1 VTSDPANLAPE
12 AREQEI
18 ERLAQE
24 LGRLIQGADPE
35 RREDLKELAFALIRE
50 EFIHKAGD
58 ESSAAAGSSPA
69 PFNPL
74 GTGILIFVLGAGLSF
89 VFGPVGLVLMLGG
102 VIFVVWGA
110 LISWIKG

>member
-1 VTSDPANLAPE
+1 MTSDPANLAPE

-24 LGRLIQGADPE
+24 LGRLIQEADPE

-50 EFIHKAGD
+50 EFIYKGDAGV
-58 ESSAAAGSSPA
+58 SPAGSAPV

-74 GTGILIFVLGAGLSF
+74 GTGILLFVLGAGLSF
-89 VFGPVGLVLMLGG
+89 VFGPVGLLLMFGG
-102 VIFVVWGA
+102 IVFVIWGA
-110 LISWIKG
+110 LISWFKG

>member
-1 VTSDPANLAPE
+1 MTSDPPNGASQ

-24 LGRLIQGADPE
+24 IGRLIQGADPE

-50 EFIHKAGD
+50 ELIHEAED
-58 ESSAAAGSSPA
+58 ESKGGSTSA

-89 VFGPVGLVLMLGG
+89 IFGPVGLVLMLGG
-102 VIFVVWGA
+102 LVFVVWGA
-110 LISWIKG
+110 LITWFRG

>member
-1 VTSDPANLAPE
+1 VTSDPAKPAPE

-50 EFIHKAGD
+50 EFIHKPGD
-58 ESSAAAGSSPA
+58 ESGAAAGSAPR

-74 GTGILIFVLGAGLSF
+74 GTGVLIFVLGAGLSF
-89 VFGPVGLVLMLGG
+89 VFGPVGLMLMAGG
-102 VIFVVWGA
+102 IIFVVWGA

>member
-1 VTSDPANLAPE
+1 VASDPPNGAPQE
-12 AREQEI
+12 REQEI

-50 EFIHKAGD
+50 ELIHTGEGEKIAG
-58 ESSAAAGSSPA
+58 GSTPT

-74 GTGILIFVLGAGLSF
+74 GTGVLIFFLGAGLSF

-102 VIFVVWGA
+102 LIFVIWGA
-110 LISWIKG
+110 LISWFRR

>member
-1 VTSDPANLAPE
+1 VTAVPAHPAPE

-50 EFIHKAGD
+50 ELIHEAGGD
-58 ESSAAAGSSPA
+58 GNATAGSTPA

-74 GTGILIFVLGAGLSF
+74 GTGVLIFVLGAGLSF

-110 LISWIKG
+110 LISWFKG

>member
-1 VTSDPANLAPE
+1 MEPDPPNLAPE

-50 EFIHKAGD
+50 EFVYVGEGD
-58 ESSAAAGSSPA
+58 SQKKGSASA

-74 GTGILIFVLGAGLSF
+74 GTGVLIFCLGAGLSF
-89 VFGPVGLVLMLGG
+89 VFGPIGLALMLGG
-102 VIFVVWGA
+102 LIFIVWGA

>member
-1 VTSDPANLAPE
+1 VTSDPPNGASQ

-35 RREDLKELAFALIRE
+35 RREDLKELAFALVRE
-50 EFIHKAGD
+50 ELIHEAED
-58 ESSAAAGSSPA
+58 EKSQGRSTSA

-74 GTGILIFVLGAGLSF
+74 GTGILIFCLGAGLSF
-89 VFGPVGLVLMLGG
+89 IFGPVGLVLMLGG
-102 VIFVVWGA
+102 LIFVVWGA
-110 LISWIKG
+110 LITWFKG

>member
-1 VTSDPANLAPE
+1 MTSDPANLASE
-12 AREQEI
+12 AREKEI

-24 LGRLIQGADPE
+24 LGRLIQGADPGQ
-35 RREDLKELAFALIRE
+35 REDLKELAFALIRE

-58 ESSAAAGSSPA
+58 ESSAAAGLSPA

>member
-35 RREDLKELAFALIRE
+35 RREDLKEVAFALIRE
-50 EFIHKAGD
+50 EFIHKGD
-58 ESSAAAGSSPA
+58 TDASAVGSAPA

-74 GTGILIFVLGAGLSF
+74 GTGVLIFVLGAGLSF
-89 VFGPVGLVLMLGG
+89 VFGPVGLLLMVGG
-102 VIFVVWGA
+102 VIFVIWGA
-110 LISWIKG
+110 LISWFKG

>member
-1 VTSDPANLAPE
+1 MTSDPANLAPE

-35 RREDLKELAFALIRE
+35 RREDLKELAIAIMRE
-50 EFIHKAGD
+50 EFIHKDEGEAG
-58 ESSAAAGSSPA
+58 AAAGSAPA

-102 VIFVVWGA
+102 VIFIVWGA
-110 LISWIKG
+110 LISWFKR

>member
-1 VTSDPANLAPE
+1 MTSDPPNVAAQ

-24 LGRLIQGADPE
+24 LGRLIQGAAPE

-50 EFIHKAGD
+50 ELIHEVQG
-58 ESSAAAGSSPA
+58 EGSPGGSTPA

-74 GTGILIFVLGAGLSF
+74 GTGVLIFCLGAGLSI
-89 VFGPVGLVLMLGG
+89 VFGPVGLLLMFGG
-102 VIFVVWGA
+102 LIFVVWGA
-110 LISWIKG
+110 LISWFRG